1 MATNKIDVLNLVVD
15 YKEGN
20 KHFLALDNV
29 TFSVKKGEFV
39 CVLGSSGCGKS
50 TLLSVLEGL
59 NAPTSGKVLIDG
71 KPVSG
76 TGSDRGVVFQQYSLF
91 PWMSARKNVDFGLK
105 QNHKDLTKKQR
116 LEIVDETL
124 KKVGLEG
131 FEDKYPSQ
139 LSGGMQQR
147 VAIARA
153 LAMNTDILLMDEPFG
168 AIDPKNRLA
177 LQEILLKLWDKD
189 GESKKKTVVFVTH
202 DIDEAIF
209 LADRIVIFSA
219 SPGRVYEEIKV
230 PFKRP
235 RNRSEL
241 FNSIEFNNLR
251 SRILSHFYEDDK
263 KDESEDIAI

>member
-1 MATNKIDVLNLVVD
+1 
-15 YKEGN
+15 
-20 KHFLALDNV
+20 
-29 TFSVKKGEFV
+29 
-39 CVLGSSGCGKS
+39 
-50 TLLSVLEGL
+50 
-59 NAPTSGKVLIDG
+59 
-71 KPVSG
+71 
-76 TGSDRGVVFQQYSLF
+76 
-91 PWMSARKNVDFGLK
+91 
-105 QNHKDLTKKQR
+105 
-116 LEIVDETL
+116 
-124 KKVGLEG
+124 
-131 FEDKYPSQ
+131 
-139 LSGGMQQR
+139 
-147 VAIARA
+147 
-153 LAMNTDILLMDEPFG
+153 MDEPFG

>member
-71 KPVSG
+71 KPISG

-91 PWMSARKNVDFGLK
+91 PWMSARKNVDFGLR

-131 FEDKYPSQ
+131 FEDKYPAQ

-153 LAMNTDILLMDEPFG
+153 LAMTTDIL
-168 AIDPKNRLA
+168 
-177 LQEILLKLWDKD
+177 
-189 GESKKKTVVFVTH
+189 
-202 DIDEAIF
+202 
-209 LADRIVIFSA
+209 
-219 SPGRVYEEIKV
+219 
-230 PFKRP
+230 
-235 RNRSEL
+235 
-241 FNSIEFNNLR
+241 
-251 SRILSHFYEDDK
+251 
-263 KDESEDIAI
+263 